1 MESKSSD
8 SVRIRRQLETA
19 FSGPAWH
26 GPALMENLAGISA
39 EIAVAKPVPG
49 AHAIWEIVNHLLVW
63 QNEAAAVIDGKPYVT
78 LTGDADWPPVT
89 DPSAPA
95 WEATVKEL
103 AASHQQLCSR
113 VDTLSD
119 ERLREH
125 KPDSKYVL
133 LVFLRG
139 IADHNLYHA
148 GQIGLLKRAAQ

>member
-26 GPALMENLAGISA
+26 GPALMENLAGVSA
-39 EIAVAKPVPG
+39 EIAAAKPVPG
-49 AHAIWEIVNHLLVW
+49 AHSIWEIVNHLLAW
-63 QNEAAAVIDGKPYVT
+63 QNEGLAVIDGKPYVS
-78 LTGDADWPPVT
+78 LAGDGDWPPVT
-89 DPSAPA
+89 DPSSRA

-103 AASHQQLCSR
+103 AASHEQLCSR
-113 VDTLSD
+113 VGTLSD

-148 GQIGLLKRAAQ
+148 GQIGLLKRAAK